1 MNSLLSPPVS
11 NRIQSTLNNHT
22 KNMPALSWGASSVS
36 NLKSWAQNPVQRKPS
51 ESIHD
56 QDLCL
61 METVSGLVAELK
73 IHVEKFDGSTGK
85 SEVQTKESLSPIF
98 FLGCLWISVEPIRR
112 FQKRPLVQPARHSR
126 GGSARQI
133 SPTVLSSHW
142 NGMNWPYRLAGSL
155 F

>member
-1 MNSLLSPPVS
+1 
-11 NRIQSTLNNHT
+11 
-22 KNMPALSWGASSVS
+22 MPALSWGASSVS

-73 IHVEKFDGSTGK
+73 IHVEKIDESTGK
-85 SEVQTKESLSPIF
+85 SEVQSKESLSPNI
-98 FLGCLWISVEPIRR
+98 FLGACG
-112 FQKRPLVQPARHSR
+112 FQLNQFADSEKKPLVQPARHSR

-133 SPTVLSSHW
+133 SPTVIIPLKWHE
-142 NGMNWPYRLAGSL
+142 LAL
-155 F
+155 

>member
-1 MNSLLSPPVS
+1 MKSLLSPPVS

-73 IHVEKFDGSTGK
+73 IHVEKIDESTGK
-85 SEVQTKESLSPIF
+85 SEVQSKESLSPNIF
-98 FLGCLWISVEPIRR
+98 FGCLWISVEPIRR
-112 FQKRPLVQPARHSR
+112 FRKKTTGPTSSSFARRICSPNLANSVIIPLKWHE
-126 GGSARQI
+126 
-133 SPTVLSSHW
+133 
-142 NGMNWPYRLAGSL
+142 LAL
-155 F
+155 